1 MVLDFFL
8 ILFESIMKKIKDKEL
23 LTAISMAF
31 KELRDK
37 EGLTQQNVK
46 DDTGIHLGRIETTT
60 NDPSS
65 STIFELC
72 KYFKIPL
79 SDFYKRLEEINPSL
93 RIKKNKR

>member
-1 MVLDFFL
+1 
-8 ILFESIMKKIKDKEL
+8 MKKLKDKEL
-23 LTAISMAF
+23 LTAISLAF
-31 KELRDK
+31 KELRAK

-79 SDFYKRLEEINPSL
+79 SEFYQKLEEINPKL
-93 RIKKNKR
+93 KIKKSRR

>member
-1 MVLDFFL
+1 
-8 ILFESIMKKIKDKEL
+8 
-23 LTAISMAF
+23 MAF

>member
-1 MVLDFFL
+1 MLIDFFL
-8 ILFESIMKKIKDKEL
+8 VQFESRMKKIKNKEL
-23 LTAISMAF
+23 LTSISLAF
-31 KELRDK
+31 KELRSN

-46 DDTGIHLGRIETTT
+46 DDTGIHIGRIETTT

-79 SDFYKRLEEINPSL
+79 SEFYRRLEEINPNL
-93 RIKKNKR
+93 KIKKK

>member
-1 MVLDFFL
+1 MLIDFFL
-8 ILFESIMKKIKDKEL
+8 VQFESRMKKIKNKEL
-23 LTAISMAF
+23 LTSISLAF
-31 KELRDK
+31 KELRSN

-46 DDTGIHLGRIETTT
+46 DDTGIHIGRIETTT

-79 SDFYKRLEEINPSL
+79 SEFYRRLEEINPNL
-93 RIKKNKR
+93 KIKKNKR

>member
-1 MVLDFFL
+1 MDFFL
-8 ILFESIMKKIKDKEL
+8 VLFDSNMKKIKNKEL
-23 LTAISMAF
+23 LTSISLAF
-31 KELRDK
+31 KELRAK

-65 STIFELC
+65 STIYELC

-79 SDFYKRLEEINPSL
+79 SEFYQRLEEINPKL
-93 RIKKNKR
+93 KIKKNKR

>member
-1 MVLDFFL
+1 MSLDFFL
-8 ILFESIMKKIKDKEL
+8 IHFESHMKKIKNKEL
-23 LTAISMAF
+23 LTSISLAL
-31 KELRDK
+31 KELRAE

-46 DDTGIHLGRIETTT
+46 DDTGIHIGRIETTT

-79 SDFYKRLEEINPSL
+79 SDFYQRLEEINPKL
-93 RIKKNKR
+93 KIKK

>member
-1 MVLDFFL
+1 
-8 ILFESIMKKIKDKEL
+8 MKKIKNKEL
-23 LTAISMAF
+23 LTSISLAF
-31 KELRDK
+31 KELRSN

-46 DDTGIHLGRIETTT
+46 DDTGIHIGRIETTT

-79 SDFYKRLEEINPSL
+79 SEFYRRLEEINPNL
-93 RIKKNKR
+93 KIKKNKR